1 MPPSRVLHYEI
12 TFSSSFLPFFFLT
25 NSNQKNCHLV
35 TMTFL
40 STFASFTP
48 KYQYLRVEKKNKFAI
63 YIMAHNIFFSSILE
77 AIKRHCFSIFLFSWF
92 QFQFLGAI
100 SNSFFFPAPFSQIET
115 SITRQLVRLR
125 DPWNNRKE
133 QRGSVWRADGFS
145 DARRVYETALS
156 EISRLMASAILRRR
170 FLKWRAEFLPPPAPL
185 ETKYFRSFPSSRC
198 VSIKFGFDLG
208 GKAKGRT
215 FILISRA
222 NNWVIESTSST
233 WIIGRMFWKV

>member
-1 MPPSRVLHYEI
+1 
-12 TFSSSFLPFFFLT
+12 
-25 NSNQKNCHLV
+25 
-35 TMTFL
+35 MTFL

-170 FLKWRAEFLPPPAPL
+170 FLKWRAEFLPPPL
-185 ETKYFRSFPSSRC
+185 ETKYFWSFPSSRC

>member
-12 TFSSSFLPFFFLT
+12 TFSSSFLPFFFFLA

-170 FLKWRAEFLPPPAPL
+170 FLKWRAEFLPPPL

-198 VSIKFGFDLG
+198 VSIKFEFDLG

-222 NNWVIESTSST
+222 NNWVIESAYSST
-233 WIIGRMFWKV
+233 RIIGRMFWKV